1 MIFVLQ
7 VHTKQSEIGIGQA
20 TIVPYRYKLIEY
32 LPWQYLYNFEI
43 QGQKPYPI
51 VSYDAL
57 TTPFDNITWGLLF
70 GLSLFVFAFLVFI
83 QKLWIRTTGEVP
95 PAAWMFQGE
104 HHFGTL
110 NVHVF
115 PTYKSH
121 KDMDY

>member
-70 GLSLFVFAFLVFI
+70 GLSLFVFGFLVFI

-95 PAAWMFQGE
+95 PAAWMFQGRHNFE
-104 HHFGTL
+104 MKF
-110 NVHVF
+110 HVRN
-115 PTYKSH
+115 
-121 KDMDY
+121 DLII

>member
-110 NVHVF
+110 NFHVL

-121 KDMDY
+121 NDMDC